1 MDENNYADLKEE
13 VTKYDPTIGSHLS
26 ENYDSKQIQKYLN
39 TADSLSKQ
47 LEEERK
53 RRTEKEEVT
62 TSFPHGHQAMAFK
75 LLKAALLI

>member
-53 RRTEKEEVT
+53 RRTEKK
-62 TSFPHGHQAMAFK
+62 K
-75 LLKAALLI
+75 LQLLSPMGTRLWRSNY